1 MKEQIEHPDY
11 YTSGGIE
18 VADFIEAHELN
29 FNRGNI
35 VKYVARAGKKS
46 GETALTAL
54 LKAQQYLSREIVRV
68 GHEQEELEHMLEGMR
83 PAYCLPEDRN
93 EEIV

>member
-1 MKEQIEHPDY
+1 MTQIKHPDY

-35 VKYVARAGKKS
+35 VKYVVRAGRKP
-46 GETALTAL
+46 GEKAVTAL
-54 LKAQQYLSREIVRV
+54 LKAQQYLSREIIRT
-68 GHEQEELEHMLEGMR
+68 GHKQEQFENLLE
-83 PAYCLPEDRN
+83 DKS
-93 EEIV
+93 

>member
-1 MKEQIEHPDY
+1 MQDKITNPSY
-11 YTSGGIE
+11 YTKGIE
-18 VADFIEAHELN
+18 VADFIEVYELN

-68 GHEQEELEHMLEGMR
+68 GHEQEELEGLLEGMR
-83 PAYCLPEDRN
+83 PAYCLPEDRA
-93 EEIV
+93 